1 MQIITVL
8 FEFEVVLE
16 EAFFTKNAER
26 ISDALL
32 EERTSKSLVNRMD
45 KVISEELGRSEFAKV
60 FLLLRAIEN
69 VCQSDED
76 LIQSFIQH
84 GLIVKMLAW
93 FERAVEFLKVKD
105 LQYQKALSNLIE
117 AFYDTSMNICRIS
130 LQGKSQIHDIFV
142 LRFGALVTDTDV
154 QFDLRLEAIR
164 TINSI
169 LDGATKEERKRL
181 SLSEDHCLLLEE
193 LAKVIVNVGD
203 YEMQVAVSESLC
215 RMTTKK
221 WREELVHKWFPN
233 RVFADAFK
241 SINDREFETDCR
253 KFLNKLNSHFGDERR
268 VFTFPCIQAFLDKTE
283 LFKPDDENLER
294 FWVDFNLGT
303 CCISFFVND
312 PEGALWESINLPKAA
327 ISDYSIKGVCDPVPF
342 SVLAEKDD
350 QKILTV
356 RMEIP
361 VAHINIKGR
370 TVKIIF
376 ESQYDIQNAVR
387 RVLGDNLQLQ
397 STEGQSVSRDL
408 LNDFLSS
415 CSDPGCLDAADA
427 TAVNDDDQNSPTSAS
442 KNAEFL
448 HLTDESE
455 TEGFPHGSKTDSM
468 SFLAAFRSYQLA
480 MTKKRLFSLSAS
492 SKGAAKSLQDT
503 GDKPKESRKGHQPKA
518 AAAFSESNS
527 SPTRGGVSDSLRVKE
542 LLRSDYTRKKPKA
555 KSALRILPR
564 SSPSSAEEP
573 GTIKHSTPKTAS
585 IKQSGAAGL
594 KPIVQLR
601 ELSLEYSLISAQK
614 FEAHVEGLEKTILE
628 DSVFMPD
635 DQDGSP
641 IKKNSPSVVQKS
653 PGARKRK
660 LETPVLDSG
669 IGPEKWLSTM
679 EDQGTASLK
688 PRGLHPPERITK
700 VFVEASESDTEMA
713 SGVTAA
719 FHSFKK
725 QLKDHFSSRYRK
737 IETQSMESLL
747 DCQES
752 VRTLL
757 SSVHEYRLK
766 HLETF
771 QATVINELAHLEQD
785 CRSLKKIEREIM
797 NFWKAESKVVTMF
810 CEKQQ
815 HRLRSLELVKEAVQS
830 PAAEDVASQGISM
843 EDRTTSY
850 STESTN
856 LVT

>member
-1 MQIITVL
+1 MV
-8 FEFEVVLE
+8 FEVVLE
-16 EAFFTKNAER
+16 EAFFTKNAEK
-26 ISDALL
+26 ISDAFL

-93 FERAVEFLKVKD
+93 FERAVEFLKVKE
-105 LQYQKALSNLIE
+105 LQHQKALSNLIE

-142 LRFGALVTDTDV
+142 LRFGALVTDADV

-221 WREELVHKWFPN
+221 WREELVYKWFPN
-233 RVFADAFK
+233 RIFADAFK

-253 KFLNKLNSHFGDERR
+253 KFLNRLNSHFGDERR
-268 VFTFPCIQAFLDKTE
+268 VFTFPCIKAFLDKTE
-283 LFKPDDENLER
+283 LFKPDDENLEK

-387 RVLGDNLQLQ
+387 RALGDNLQLQ
-397 STEGQSVSRDL
+397 STEGQSVSRNL

-415 CSDPGCLDAADA
+415 CSDPGCLDAADVS
-427 TAVNDDDQNSPTSAS
+427 AVNDDDQKSPASALE
-442 KNAEFL
+442 KAELL

-455 TEGFPHGSKTDSM
+455 TEV
-468 SFLAAFRSYQLA
+468 A
-480 MTKKRLFSLSAS
+480 MAKKRLFSSSAS
-492 SKGAAKSLQDT
+492 SKGFAKSLQDT

-518 AAAFSESNS
+518 AAFSESNS
-527 SPTRGGVSDSLRVKE
+527 SPTQGGVSDSLRVKA
-542 LLRSDYTRKKPKA
+542 LPRSDYTRKKPKA
-555 KSALRILPR
+555 KSALRILPQ

-585 IKQSGAAGL
+585 VKLSGAAGL
-594 KPIVQLR
+594 MVRPR

-641 IKKNSPSVVQKS
+641 IKKNSLSEVQKS

-660 LETPVLDSG
+660 LESPVLDSG
-669 IGPEKWLSTM
+669 IGPDKGLSTM
-679 EDQGTASLK
+679 EEDQGTASLK
-688 PRGLHPPERITK
+688 PRGFHPPSTPGATGERITK
-700 VFVEASESDTEMA
+700 LFVEASESDTEMA

-719 FHSFKK
+719 FQSFKK

-757 SSVHEYRLK
+757 SSVHGYRLK
-766 HLETF
+766 HLDTF
-771 QATVINELAHLEQD
+771 QTTVINELAHLEQD
-785 CRSLKKIEREIM
+785 CHSLKKIEREVM

-815 HRLRSLELVKEAVQS
+815 HRLRSLELLKEAVHS
-830 PAAEDVASQGISM
+830 PATEDVASQGIST
-843 EDRTTSY
+843 EDKTTSY
-850 STESTN
+850 STEATN